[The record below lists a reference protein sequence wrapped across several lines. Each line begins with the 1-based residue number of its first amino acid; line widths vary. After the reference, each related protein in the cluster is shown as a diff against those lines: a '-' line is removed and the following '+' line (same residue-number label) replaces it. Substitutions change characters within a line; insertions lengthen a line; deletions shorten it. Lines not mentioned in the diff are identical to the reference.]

1 MENKVQYG
9 EIYYYDFGERGGSI
23 QKGLRPALVIQENRL
38 NVNSPTTI
46 VAAITT
52 VTKKPDLLSHIIL
65 GTNFGLKKPSM
76 VMFEQVSV
84 VNQSDLQDYIGKV
97 DSDYILRKIR
107 EATKKTFGLWDYS
120 LKRRRHSVLCSE
132 HLKEAMKDKNVI
144 ISRIHPYET
153 TKYKCRKCQ
162 NLGYEYLISNKSEG

>member
-23 QKGLRPALVIQENRL
+23 QRGLRPALVIQEDRL
-38 NVNSPTTI
+38 NINSPTTV

-84 VNQSDLQDYIGKV
+84 VNQSELQDYIGKV

-107 EATKKTFGLWDYS
+107 EATKKTFGLWDFS
-120 LKRRRHSVLCSE
+120 IKRKYRTTLCMD
-132 HLKEAMKDKNVI
+132 HLKEKKKDKNVI
-144 ISRIHPYET
+144 ISRINPFDSN
-153 TKYKCRKCQ
+153 KCKCSKCN
-162 NLGYEYLISNKSEG
+162 NLGYGYLITNKSEG